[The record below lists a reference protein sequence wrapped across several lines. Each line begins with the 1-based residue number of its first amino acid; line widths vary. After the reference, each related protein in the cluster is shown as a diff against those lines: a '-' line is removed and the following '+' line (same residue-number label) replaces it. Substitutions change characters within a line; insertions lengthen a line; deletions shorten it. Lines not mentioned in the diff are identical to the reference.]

1 LISIFAQDGQNNHMA
16 ESHPVWLRHN
26 PTDEDTYVTYL
37 GSDIVKVVGMIP
49 LTSKDT
55 IGLDSAI
62 NFQV

>member
-1 LISIFAQDGQNNHMA
+1 MA